1 MFTGIIE
8 GLGTVET
15 IEHTN
20 DSAAITID
28 VGSLV
33 ADLELGGSLA
43 VNGVCLT
50 STRRPPNSAPASS
63 PPRSWARPSA

>member
-8 GLGTVET
+8 GLGTVES

-28 VGSLV
+28 AGPS
-33 ADLELGGSLA
+33 SP
-43 VNGVCLT
+43 T
-50 STRRPPNSAPASS
+50 SNSA
-63 PPRSWARPSA
+63 ARWPSTESA